1 MRVDAE
7 IAELPSEGSHQ
18 LSELPILLLNV
29 HENCN
34 CRCVMCDIWKRPQGS
49 EIATADLTRHRE
61 SIRFLKVRQV
71 VLTGGEPLLHSNL
84 EALCEILRSC
94 GVTITLLT
102 TGLLL
107 SKRADIVTRWIDE
120 VIVSLDGPEHVH
132 NEIRRVDRGYQ
143 LIREGIAAVRRL
155 APRMPI
161 RARSTVQ
168 RSNFAFLRDTVAAAR
183 QLGFDSISFLA
194 ADVSSSAFNRE
205 LVWPI
210 ERQNQIAV
218 APAEIHTL
226 EQEVEQLV
234 EQYGD
239 ETGGRFILESPEKLR
254 RIVRRFREYTGELLP
269 ESPICD
275 APWVSAVLEVDGSVR
290 PCFFHRTVGNVSAH
304 SLAGAINSEAAQQFR
319 KTLNVANNPVC
330 QRCVCSLHYNKG
342 RDAK

>member
-1 MRVDAE
+1 MRVESE
-7 IAELPSEGSHQ
+7 IAALPTEDSHQ

-34 CRCVMCDIWKRPQGS
+34 CRCVMCDIWKRPRGS
-49 EIATADLTRHRE
+49 EIAAAELMRHRK
-61 SIRFLKVRQV
+61 SIRSLKVQQV

-94 GVTITLLT
+94 GVRITLLT

-107 SKRADIVTRWIDE
+107 SKRAEIVARWIDE

-132 NEIRRVDRGYQ
+132 DAIRRVARGYQ

-161 RARSTVQ
+161 HARSTVQ
-168 RSNFAFLRDTVAAAR
+168 RANFAFLRDTVAAAQ
-183 QLGFDSISFLA
+183 QLRFDSISFLA

-205 LVWPI
+205 LVWPV
-210 ERQNQIAV
+210 ERQNQIAL

-226 EQEVEQLV
+226 EQEMELLID
-234 EQYGD
+234 QYGD
-239 ETGGRFILESPEKLR
+239 KIRERFIVESAEKLR

-290 PCFFHRTVGNVSAH
+290 PCFFHHQVGSVSAH
-304 SLAGAINSEAAQQFR
+304 SLESAINSAAAQQFR
-319 KTLNVANNPVC
+319 KTLDVANNPIC
-330 QRCVCSLHYNKG
+330 RRCVCSLHYRKG
-342 RDAK
+342 HDAE